1 MAAEHARRLG
11 HLPRA
16 RDPRRAAVLD
26 ARTAGCITPQ
36 SAPHLHTFHITPSH
50 PQAAALSTYDASY
63 YSLLTASYL
72 DASYYSLL
80 TASYLPLQAFSAYDA
95 SAVRAC
101 IVELHSLYRKAA
113 SATLRAVFDKY
124 ATPDV
129 LAVSSLTPP
138 ETLPLVL
145 DNSA

>member
-50 PQAAALSTYDASY
+50 PQAAALSTY
-63 YSLLTASYL
+63 

>member
-36 SAPHLHTFHITPSH
+36 SAPHLHTFHIAPSH
-50 PQAAALSTYDASY
+50 PQAAALSTY
-63 YSLLTASYL
+63 

-101 IVELHSLYRKAA
+101 IVELHSLHRKAA

>member
-72 DASYYSLL
+72 
-80 TASYLPLQAFSAYDA
+80 PLQAFSAYDA

-101 IVELHSLYRKAA
+101 IVELHSLHRKAA

>member
-72 DASYYSLL
+72 
-80 TASYLPLQAFSAYDA
+80 PLQAFSAYDA

-101 IVELHSLYRKAA
+101 IVELHSLHRKAT